1 MTQRCLYVG
10 DKLSS
15 ELMLQLTATD
25 GGVVQVTR
33 LTTALTEPVLTSLQ
47 LSWGQ
52 WRASQD
58 CLTGFGKTTHPR
70 EYFVNCRLLNS
81 SPVTPVIHEVP
92 LIT

>member
-47 LSWGQ
+47 LELGLS
-52 WRASQD
+52 
-58 CLTGFGKTTHPR
+58 L
-70 EYFVNCRLLNS
+70 
-81 SPVTPVIHEVP
+81 IH
-92 LIT
+92 I